1 MTTPE
6 TSEPLL
12 EKQLEAQLEMLRS
25 VNTADSAER
34 VQDGIL
40 QRTRWQ
46 RRQVITASLG
56 AVVSAIGTLHFMSI
70 ADPFGYF
77 ALALTTVVLVF
88 AAWRSAHKAT
98 SLATLKSGA
107 SMLASWRAELQQQ
120 LRQTKVA
127 PLIALLFG
135 AMTVWVVLR
144 SGLLHYKS
152 GLFLLTSTGIFVFT
166 AYQYLVVR
174 PSLQREL
181 DMLGQDG

>member
-1 MTTPE
+1 MATSE

-12 EKQLEAQLEMLRS
+12 EGRLEAQLKMLRS
-25 VNTADSAER
+25 VNTANSAER
-34 VQDGIL
+34 IQDGIL
-40 QRTRWQ
+40 QRARWQ

-56 AVVSAIGTLHFMSI
+56 AVVSAIGTFHFVLQG
-70 ADPFGYF
+70 DPFGYF
-77 ALALTTVVLVF
+77 ALALTTVLLVF
-88 AAWRSAHKAT
+88 AAWQSAHQAT
-98 SLATLKSGA
+98 SLAALTSGA

-120 LRQTKVA
+120 LLQTKVA

-135 AMTVWVVLR
+135 ALTVWVVLR
-144 SGLLHYKS
+144 TGLLHYKS
-152 GLFLLTSTGIFVFT
+152 ALFLLMSTGIFVYT

>member
-12 EKQLEAQLEMLRS
+12 EQQLEMLRS
-25 VNTADSAER
+25 VNTASSAER

-40 QRTRWQ
+40 QRARWQ

-56 AVVSAIGTLHFMSI
+56 AVVSAIGTFHFVLQG
-70 ADPFGYF
+70 DPFGYF
-77 ALALTTVVLVF
+77 ALTLTTLVLAF
-88 AAWRSAHKAT
+88 AAWRSAHQAT
-98 SLATLKSGA
+98 RLATLKSGA
-107 SMLASWRAELQQQ
+107 SMLASWRTELQQQ

-144 SGLLHYKS
+144 TGLLHYKS
-152 GLFLLTSTGIFVFT
+152 ALFLLTSTGIFVFT

>member
-12 EKQLEAQLEMLRS
+12 EGRLEAQLEMLRS
-25 VNTADSAER
+25 VNTANSAER
-34 VQDGIL
+34 VKDGIL
-40 QRTRWQ
+40 QRTEWQ
-46 RRQVITASLG
+46 RREVITASLG
-56 AVVSAIGTLHFMSI
+56 AVVSAIGTFHFVSQG
-70 ADPFGYF
+70 DPFGYF
-77 ALALTTVVLVF
+77 ALALTTLVLVF
-88 AAWRSAHKAT
+88 AARRSAHKAT

-107 SMLASWRAELQQQ
+107 SMLASWRAELQQ

-135 AMTVWVVLR
+135 AMTVWVVWR

-152 GLFLLTSTGIFVFT
+152 VLFLLTSTGIFVFT

-181 DMLGQDG
+181 DMLGQDA